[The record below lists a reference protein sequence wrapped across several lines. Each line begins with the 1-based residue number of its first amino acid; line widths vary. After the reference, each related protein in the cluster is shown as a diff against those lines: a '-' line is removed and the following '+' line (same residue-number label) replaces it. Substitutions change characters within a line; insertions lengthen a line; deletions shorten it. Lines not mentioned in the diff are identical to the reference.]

1 MLFSVWASSQIELLD
16 LRELEVGVVEVRARE
31 GEAVGR
37 AGGQLRLGL
46 DPGQL
51 DAHDAAEAQGKA
63 VVYGDGVGASL
74 GGAAHGDLGQAH
86 GGVGLG
92 EGPVYAR
99 LEVLGLVDEAHYLA
113 YEYVPL
119 AVHELIA
126 GLGQGAGTLCGV
138 QVALC
143 GRGLRQALTS
153 LSGAA
158 SAVTA
163 CARAGR
169 SVRPA
174 PCRKRAR
181 ARPAGVSKGAP
192 SPGPAW
198 PGCCGPRTCPG

>member
-1 MLFSVWASSQIELLD
+1 MDRTFEEMLVRQCAPTLAGLKPGSLFCITAED
-16 LRELEVGVVEVRARE
+16 LENVRKKVRFWD
-31 GEAVGR
+31 
-37 AGGQLRLGL
+37 Q
-46 DPGQL
+46 
-51 DAHDAAEAQGKA
+51 
-63 VVYGDGVGASL
+63 
-74 GGAAHGDLGQAH
+74 
-86 GGVGLG
+86 
-92 EGPVYAR
+92 R